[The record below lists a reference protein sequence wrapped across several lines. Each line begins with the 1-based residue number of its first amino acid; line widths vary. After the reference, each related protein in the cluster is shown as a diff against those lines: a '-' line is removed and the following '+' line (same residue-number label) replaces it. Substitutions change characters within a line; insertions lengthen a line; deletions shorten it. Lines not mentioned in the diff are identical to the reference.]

1 MCICSQEDKQKNV
14 KNGGWVIKLQQLLD
28 DPEATFKLFYSAL
41 GCDQGLLIDCGND
54 LSRVRKG

>member
-1 MCICSQEDKQKNV
+1 M